1 MNFIGELS
9 VLLSGTIIRP
19 TKINDMNTDRK
30 KKNRGKR
37 RNMNIYIQKK
47 KKKKKTGRKEKKNIY
62 KKGERGKKES
72 KYIQKNKIKSIPSYI
87 HRQSKIVES
96 AYKAQ

>member
-30 KKNRGKR
+30 KNRGKR

-47 KKKKKTGRKEKKNIY
+47 KKKKKNWEKGKE
-62 KKGERGKKES
+62 
-72 KYIQKNKIKSIPSYI
+72 KYIQK
-87 HRQSKIVES
+87 R
-96 AYKAQ
+96 